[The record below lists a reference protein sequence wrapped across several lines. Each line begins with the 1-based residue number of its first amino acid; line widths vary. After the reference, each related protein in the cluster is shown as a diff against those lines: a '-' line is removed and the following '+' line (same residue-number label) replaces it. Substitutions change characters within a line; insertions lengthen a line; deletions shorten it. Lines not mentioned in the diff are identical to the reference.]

1 MAALV
6 NTRDTILRVAS
17 PRYTNYGV
25 DSQIKLINTT
35 LANIASDTLITE
47 AERQSLRKE
56 WDQIIAEYVN
66 NSNQGLAYLG
76 TLYPAVLSPTNYY
89 AAYTTAVQTLATY
102 LNAGSAYT
110 LPSLGSSPTDAPNW
124 ISNAN
129 LSSSTPVTI
138 VSATFRANWKDV
150 YDKKTALVNKATEEA
165 GKVAGWSG
173 ITGTGKPAD
182 NATVGAPA
190 GTLING
196 VAVETVTTAVT
207 NFNTSN
213 DRNSTAVTAPTILSD
228 GTAVDH
234 TLQANGSAD
243 ISFEWQWSG
252 NEGDIDGY
260 RVFVYS
266 SSSSSA
272 YTFGTTPAAETVYEI
287 PAVKRA
293 FILFGTIANYYYT
306 FGVQAYRKVDKDINA
321 AGVIVSSVVKPSLAA
336 ENPYQPSAS
345 VAFSGNVTGTVNGIA
360 ATNVNVWASISGSG
374 RPADNATKNTVTYAT
389 TAPGSPTVGD
399 IWVDNTTAS
408 AYKINMYYSGSWQT
422 GATVGAPTGTKVG
435 GTNAET
441 VESNASTAL
450 STANTAATNANI
462 ANNDLAKIASDAWL
476 TDDEKPQVKLDYD
489 VIIAEQSGID
499 ARATA
504 YSITTEKTTYD
515 TAVSALTTYLGTLT
529 GWNTIGSGPVA
540 ITGTTFRTKFQDVY
554 AARQVLLNKIA
565 EIAGT
570 VAAWTGVTG
579 SGKPADNATKN
590 IVTYSSSAPGSPVDG
605 DIWID
610 TTVSPYVVKVRYSN
624 AWQLGANL
632 TTNTSQLTDG
642 ANLGGTAQWTGMSGV
657 IPGSI
662 NNLMLVYG
670 RDNCAYYDSGAS
682 IVADSGGSNGYAAK
696 VMTGWNL
703 KTSLGTTDI
712 YGGTR
717 EVKGLV
723 QGKTYRVFVRA
734 KKVGTTSNVCDFGI
748 YNNTTSSYAIGT
760 NLESCGLTTSW
771 ATLYLGILTPNWL
784 STHQVT
790 TFFGQS
796 PMGDASNYVLI
807 DWLYFQVVNADE
819 GATIGAPSGTYVGGV
834 LADNIALGTNL
845 VNPNQWTHGT
855 YINPGS
861 SLGSWTGTGIAGVT
875 NSIDMVQTPDGSYRL
890 GWIAHSGTSTGSGGG
905 FENYQITINPS
916 KTYRFSVWVRRISSS
931 SGNFY
936 FGPSA
941 YGSGALKDTST
952 NAESEGN
959 YTFSCIR
966 SSLVDARWYLFV
978 GYVFPYTYASGAS
991 SHSGIY
997 DGTTGEKVGT
1007 GIDFYWANSSINT
1020 ARLKAFQYYCDGS
1033 DNRSDFWGP
1042 RVDLCDGTEPDLAQL
1057 LSTGTVSGRNK
1068 VTSSNTYSYMSSGS
1082 VTNNLIT
1089 NITNSFLYSGS
1100 AVAQVTNIVIDGPT
1114 LTTGASTSRVY
1125 ASIPG
1130 YLQIVLNTTT
1140 PKQAAI
1146 TCIARLVRTSDST
1159 VMDSYAVFNGYNR
1172 LLEASGTASFITLSS
1187 NNLFI
1192 AVAAGTYKVSL
1203 LFNVYILTL
1212 AGALSSPCMT
1222 DAYYNGNISA
1232 IELKV

>member
-450 STANTAATNANI
+450 STANTAATNANT
-462 ANNDLAKIASDAWL
+462 ANSDLAKIASDAWL

-670 RDNCAYYDSGAS
+670 RDNCAQLTTGGS
-682 IVADSGGSNGYAAK
+682 IVADSNGSNGYVAK
-696 VMTGWNL
+696 IELGWNL
-703 KTSLGTTDI
+703 NTSLGTVDTWP
-712 YGGTR
+712 GTTK
-717 EVKGLV
+717 EVKGLI
-723 QGKTYRVFVRA
+723 QGKTYRLYIRA
-734 KKVGTTSNVCDFGI
+734 KKVGTLTGGCGFGI
-748 YNNTTSSYAIGT
+748 YNSSTASTVFSSELQGR
-760 NLESCGLTTSW
+760 GLTTSW
-771 ATLYLGILTPNWL
+771 ATLYLGSFTPSWL
-784 STHQVT
+784 STHQVYT
-790 TFFGQS
+790 YFGQS

-807 DWLYFQVVNADE
+807 DWLYFQAVNVDE
-819 GATIGAPSGTYVGGV
+819 GATVGAPSGTYVGGV

-845 VNPNQWTHGT
+845 VNPNQWTYGT

-890 GWIAHSGTSTGSGGG
+890 GWIAYSGTSTDSGGG

-952 NAESEGN
+952 NAESVGN

-966 SSLVDARWYLFV
+966 SSLVDTRWYLFV
-978 GYVFPYTYASGAS
+978 GYVFPYMYASGAS

-997 DGTTGEKVGT
+997 DGTTGGKVGT

-1020 ARLKAFQYYCDGS
+1020 ACLKAFQYYCNGS

-1068 VTSSNTYSYMSSGS
+1068 VTSSNTTNYLSPGAVTARNNSEYTGSSINIGTSGS
-1082 VTNNLIT
+1082 
-1089 NITNSFLYSGS
+1089 
-1100 AVAQVTNIVIDGPT
+1100 QVTAGETGILTVNT
-1114 LTTGASTSRVY
+1114 LTTTGQFTKFWGSLYVNGIINNTSIITIIVTPYVYVDGASYSMHTTYARVHPITGGIFYSVVVPFAWGEVLSAGSHNFQLRTYIEWKDGSNSNVTSYGNV
-1125 ASIPG
+1125 
-1130 YLQIVLNTTT
+1130 T
-1140 PKQAAI
+1140 
-1146 TCIARLVRTSDST
+1146 ARTYSLVEETK
-1159 VMDSYAVFNGYNR
+1159 A
-1172 LLEASGTASFITLSS
+1172 
-1187 NNLFI
+1187 
-1192 AVAAGTYKVSL
+1192 
-1203 LFNVYILTL
+1203 
-1212 AGALSSPCMT
+1212 
-1222 DAYYNGNISA
+1222 
-1232 IELKV
+1232 